1 MYLQD
6 RYGRLIKDLQQ
17 ARELADSI
25 GLKNKPLD
33 KLTDELGN
41 DFYHYKNQII
51 AHASEIL
58 AKHFPAQTETMFLLY
73 EGEITEYDRDRDYI
87 GVCDNLARDFTNALD
102 FIVEVDY
109 HGLKSEVSRLISQA
123 EAQND

>member
-1 MYLQD
+1 MYSQD

-17 ARELADSI
+17 ARELADDI
-25 GLKNKPLD
+25 GLKHKPLD

-51 AHASEIL
+51 AYASKL
-58 AKHFPAQTETMFLLY
+58 LVKHFPAQAETMFLLY

-87 GVCDNLARDFTNALD
+87 GAYDNLARDFTNALD

-109 HGLKSEVSRLISQA
+109 HGLKSEVARLISQA

>member
-1 MYLQD
+1 MYSQD
-6 RYGRLIKDLQQ
+6 KYGRLIKDLQQ

-25 GLKNKPLD
+25 GLKHKPLD

-51 AHASEIL
+51 AYASKLL
-58 AKHFPAQTETMFLLY
+58 AKHYPAQTETMFLLY
-73 EGEITEYDRDRDYI
+73 EGEITEYDSDRDYI

-102 FIVEVDY
+102 FIIEVDY
-109 HGLKSEVSRLISQA
+109 HGLKSEISRLLSSGGA
-123 EAQND
+123 K